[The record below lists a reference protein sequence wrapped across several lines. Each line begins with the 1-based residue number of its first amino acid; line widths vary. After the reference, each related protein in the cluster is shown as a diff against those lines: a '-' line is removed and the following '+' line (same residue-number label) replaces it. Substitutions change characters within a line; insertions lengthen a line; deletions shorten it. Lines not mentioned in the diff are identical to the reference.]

1 MINGENPLR
10 LQPSSNDPSGGLK
23 VTDKDSRML
32 MDAILDYMGWVKSME
47 NAGGS
52 PGAIR
57 YTRILTDFLIY
68 VIHKRIA
75 WEKMFTLRTVEA
87 FRRYSGY
94 KGAFSALRA
103 LSDYLFSQGRIDH
116 PLNLSKPT
124 PPLPDVYEGYLLYH
138 SQALNSSPPHL
149 RRIRR
154 VLRPFHEYLGKNGIP
169 LSKLTIEHCDAFM
182 ATFKVSDYSRRLY
195 RYCLRGFLKY
205 LYHEKKI
212 IKRDLAPLLVGPP
225 QFAQKR
231 LPRFLR
237 PHQVKKLFASL
248 KLSTPTEIRTY
259 ALMHLAYSLGL
270 RPAEISRITL
280 DDISFQQRELTLRER
295 KGGEV
300 ITLPVAENTIKAIA
314 LYVSKGRPQGPS
326 RYLFLNHQFPY
337 HPMRS
342 NNVVGYIAEAMKQA
356 GLPSSAYWLRHTYA
370 QNLLHMGRSIYE
382 VKEMMGHQN
391 IQSTHRYLHIH
402 TELMRKV
409 LFDEE
414 L

>member
-1 MINGENPLR
+1 
-10 LQPSSNDPSGGLK
+10 

-57 YTRILTDFLIY
+57 YTRILTEFLIY
-68 VIHKRIA
+68 GIHNGMA
-75 WEKMFTLRTVEA
+75 WEKMFTLSTVEA

-103 LSDYLFSQGRIDH
+103 LSEYLFSQGRIDH
-116 PLNLSKPT
+116 PLNLSKPM
-124 PPLPDVYEGYLLYH
+124 PPLPEVYEGYLLYH

-154 VLRPFHEYLGKNGIP
+154 VLCPFHEYLGKHGIS
-169 LSKLTIEHCDAFM
+169 LSELTIEHCDAFM
-182 ATFKVSDYSRRLY
+182 ATFKVSQNTRRIY

-205 LYHEKKI
+205 LYHERRI

-225 QFAQKR
+225 MFAQSK
-231 LPRFLR
+231 LPKFLR
-237 PHQVKKLFASL
+237 PQQVQKLFASL
-248 KLSTPTEIRTY
+248 KLTTPTDIRTY
-259 ALMHLAYSLGL
+259 AMVHLAYSLGL
-270 RPAEISRITL
+270 RPAEISRISL
-280 DDISFQQRELTLRER
+280 DDISFKRGELTLRER
-295 KGGEV
+295 KGGNP
-300 ITLPVAENTIKAIA
+300 ITLPVAENAIKATA
-314 LYVSKGRPQGPS
+314 LYVSKGRPKSLS
-326 RYLFLNHQFPY
+326 RELFLTHHFPY
-337 HPMRS
+337 HPVS
-342 NNVVGYIAEAMKQA
+342 SKTVIGCISKAMKQA

-382 VKEMMGHQN
+382 VKEMLGHQN
-391 IQSTHRYLHIH
+391 IQSTQAYLHIH
-402 TELMRKV
+402 TELMRTV
-409 LFDEE
+409 LFNEE

>member
-1 MINGENPLR
+1 
-10 LQPSSNDPSGGLK
+10 

-32 MDAILDYMGWVKSME
+32 MDAILNYMGWVKSME
-47 NAGGS
+47 NDGGS

-68 VIHKRIA
+68 VIHKGMA
-75 WEKMFTLRTVEA
+75 WEKMFTLTTVEA

-94 KGAFSALRA
+94 KGAFPALRA
-103 LSDYLFSQGRIDH
+103 LSDYLFNQGRIDH

-138 SQALNSSPPHL
+138 SQGLNSSPPHL

-154 VLRPFHEYLGKNGIP
+154 VLSPFHEYLGKNGIP
-169 LSKLTIEHCDAFM
+169 LSKLKIEHCDAFM

-231 LPRFLR
+231 LPKFLR
-237 PHQVKKLFASL
+237 PNQVKKLFTSL
-248 KLSTPTEIRTY
+248 KLSTPTQMRTY
-259 ALMHLAYSLGL
+259 ALIHLAYSLGL

-295 KGGEV
+295 KGGDV
-300 ITLPVAENTIKAIA
+300 ITLPLPENTIKAIA
-314 LYVSKGRPQGPS
+314 LYISKGRPQGSS
-326 RYLFLNHQFPY
+326 RDLFLNHHFPY
-337 HPMRS
+337 RRMRS

-391 IQSTHRYLHIH
+391 IQSTHRYLHIS
-402 TELMRKV
+402 TEIMRKV